1 MDVVNLLIDGLNY
14 PEGVNKDT
22 CGTTPLMDT
31 VRSGQVEIAR
41 RLVDSKV
48 CSCECRDG
56 MGRLSIHLAAQVH
69 INVRIKFACPFSL
82 YTVFFLLYNTVGRK
96 HSIHRF
102 SN

>member
-14 PEGVNKDT
+14 PEDVKDT
-22 CGTTPLMDT
+22 CGTTPLMDA
-31 VRSGQVEIAR
+31 VRSGHVEIAR

-69 INVRIKFACPFSL
+69 INV
-82 YTVFFLLYNTVGRK
+82 
-96 HSIHRF
+96 
-102 SN
+102 